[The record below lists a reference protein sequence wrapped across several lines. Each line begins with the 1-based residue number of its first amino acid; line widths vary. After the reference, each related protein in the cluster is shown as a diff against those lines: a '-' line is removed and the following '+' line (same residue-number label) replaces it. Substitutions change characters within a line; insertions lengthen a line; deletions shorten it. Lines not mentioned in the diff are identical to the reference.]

1 VSVGCGRDDPWSFAF
16 ADPRCGQPTQQH
28 PEGDGAQEERSM
40 AQQKGP
46 TGQDDAQHKGKMQDA
61 RPNEAGR
68 SGGQQGGGQTGTS
81 RQGGQGSQQDI
92 EREKAEK
99 GKGSPA

>member
-1 VSVGCGRDDPWSFAF
+1 MSQQDK
-16 ADPRCGQPTQQH
+16 QPGKT
-28 PEGDGAQEERSM
+28 
-40 AQQKGP
+40 
-46 TGQDDAQHKGKMQDA
+46 DAQHRGTTEEA

-68 SGGQQGGGQTGTS
+68 SGGQQGGGQTDAS